1 MGCGVTCWVNVSS
14 KGHYDK
20 PKCLYGHTHTN
31 FSCVYVPVLIALHVL
46 SGCKSVCIATLWVT
60 QIVWGQKA
68 RLHYI
73 NQYILGGRHDKGQG
87 LVKIR
92 FSVIHIAVVVMVTIC
107 QQEMNVSQYN
117 VL

>member
-1 MGCGVTCWVNVSS
+1 MGLLVRLMFQAKVTVTNQSACM
-14 KGHYDK
+14 D
-20 PKCLYGHTHTN
+20 THTN
-31 FSCVYVPVLIALHVL
+31 FSCVHVPVLIALHVV

-68 RLHYI
+68 RLHYV
-73 NQYILGGRHDKGQG
+73 NQYILGGRHDRGQG

-92 FSVIHIAVVVMVTIC
+92 FSVIHIAVVVMVMVTIC

>member
-1 MGCGVTCWVNVSS
+1 MGSLVGLMFQAKVTVTNQSACM
-14 KGHYDK
+14 D
-20 PKCLYGHTHTN
+20 THTN

-73 NQYILGGRHDKGQG
+73 NQYILGGRHDKSQG

-92 FSVIHIAVVVMVTIC
+92 FSVIHIAVVVMVKIC